1 MTKRQITYLLAL
13 ICLTAISGYAGV
25 SVSLTTDVDQASVGD
40 WIPLRLS
47 ATVPKGSEVQFP
59 LLEEVVGD
67 LVVLDSQ
74 VGEAVRHGDEIYQEL
89 TATVAAY
96 DTGTF
101 KIPALPVMVFAP
113 GDSEGEEY
121 WTEPLQ
127 VIIQSVLPD
136 SGFPEPVDI
145 RSQVDVPI
153 TAWEVIWKVLVGLA
167 IVALGYG
174 ITRWRVWRKR
184 RKGELPIPV
193 PPPIPAHEL
202 AYRELMELQ
211 EKKLWQVGK
220 LNLHYTGLSEIIRRY
235 LEGRYRFPALE
246 MGTWDIKQVLQDYID
261 RKVLR
266 SKIDTWMDSADLVKF
281 AKKLPEWEECER
293 ALDFA
298 YKIVD
303 ATKAVPIMDAPQ
315 ESTEAHTE

>member
-1 MTKRQITYLLAL
+1 MTCWQVTYLLAL
-13 ICLTAISGYAGV
+13 VWLTALSGYAGV
-25 SVSLTTDVDQASVGD
+25 SVSLTTDVEQATVGD

-59 LLEEVVGD
+59 PLEEVVGD

-74 VGEAVRHGDEIYQEL
+74 VSEAVPRGDEIYQEL

-101 KIPALPVMVFAP
+101 KIPALPIMVFAP
-113 GDSEGEEY
+113 GDSEEKEY
-121 WTEPLQ
+121 CTEPFQ
-127 VIIQSVLPD
+127 VIIHSVLPD

-174 ITRWRVWRKR
+174 IYRWWVWRKR
-184 RKGELPIPV
+184 RKGDMPIPA

-211 EKKLWQVGK
+211 EKKLWQAGK

-246 MGTWDIKQVLQDYID
+246 MGTWDIRQVLPEHID
-261 RKVLR
+261 REVLR
-266 SKIDTWMDSADLVKF
+266 NKIEAWMESADLVKF
-281 AKKLPEWEECER
+281 AKELPDWEDCER

-303 ATKAVPIMDAPQ
+303 TTKAVPMMDAPQ
-315 ESTEAHTE
+315 ESEEAQTE